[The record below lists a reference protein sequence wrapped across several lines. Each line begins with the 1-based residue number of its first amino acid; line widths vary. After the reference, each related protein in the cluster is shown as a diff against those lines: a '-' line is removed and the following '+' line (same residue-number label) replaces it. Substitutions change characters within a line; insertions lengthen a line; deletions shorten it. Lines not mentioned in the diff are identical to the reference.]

1 MPRFSLAVVVVLA
14 FVGVTTIAI
23 SPASALSG
31 TAYDKCMTKCMKNA
45 PKGNRCPYWC
55 ENNNR

>member
-1 MPRFSLAVVVVLA
+1 MLRFSLAVVVVLA
-14 FVGVTTIAI
+14 FVGATTIAV

-31 TAYDKCMTKCMKNA
+31 TAYDKCMAKCMKNA
-45 PKGNRCPYWC
+45 PKGSRCPYWC